1 MSIVDDTI
9 AQDVRT
15 YAAQVRAA
23 LADLGQEQVDDL
35 TDGLEANLA
44 DALADDGRAHR
55 GSLVDEFGTPE
66 AYAAEL
72 RAAAGLAP
80 AGHQGRT
87 EGAFRSALLAPW
99 RETRDAGRTA
109 LARLRGT
116 RWFPGVE
123 DLLVALRPAWWVLRG
138 WALAHLVLTMIGA
151 EPYPFWVPSSSGGWV
166 LMILAIVAS
175 AQWGRGEWRAGPR
188 WDRVLEVL
196 SRVLALAALILV
208 LTLPGA
214 HRNDLA
220 MAEVWVDTST
230 EDGVIVDGERAFNL
244 FVYDADGNPVEG
256 AQVFDQEGRPVT
268 TEPDGGSPWLQQE
281 YWPDGADEPLL
292 HVGVPGPNRET
303 RWNVFPL
310 HSLSRGEF
318 PDGGPLDL
326 TDEDLRER
334 LSAPT
339 WPFAAAAPVLPWQK
353 AAADAKPAPT
363 PSATA
368 PADETP
374 APADGAPAPEGAP
387 APVDGTAPP
396 SDGTPPA
403 DAPSVAGPVPAA
415 P

>member
-1 MSIVDDTI
+1 MSIVDDAI

-35 TDGLEANLA
+35 TDGLEVNLA

-72 RAAAGLAP
+72 RSAAGLAA
-80 AGHQGRT
+80 AGRHERT
-87 EGAFRSALLAPW
+87 ESAFRAMLLAPW
-99 RETRDAGRTA
+99 REANDVIRTG

-138 WALAHLVLTMIGA
+138 WALAHLVLQLVGA

-166 LMILAIVAS
+166 LMILAVVAS

-214 HRNDLA
+214 QRNDVA
-220 MAEVWVDTST
+220 MAAAWVDTPA
-230 EDGVIVDGERAFNL
+230 EDGVFVAGEQASNL
-244 FVYDADGNPVEG
+244 FVYDADGNPVDG
-256 AQVFDQEGRPVT
+256 AQVFDQQGRPVT
-268 TEPDGGSPWLQQE
+268 TEPDGGTPWLQQE

-292 HVGVPGPNRET
+292 HVGVPGSNGQT

-310 HSLSRGEF
+310 HSLSRGSF
-318 PDGGPLDL
+318 PDGTPLDV
-326 TDEDLRER
+326 TDERVR
-334 LSAPT
+334 RQVVAPS
-339 WPFAAAAPVLPWQK
+339 WPFATAAAVVPWQK
-353 AAADAKPAPT
+353 ATDGPQPTPT

-368 PADETP
+368 PAEDAP
-374 APADGAPAPEGAP
+374 APADEAPAPADEAP
-387 APVDGTAPP
+387 AADAPADAGTAPA
-396 SDGTPPA
+396 TP
-403 DAPSVAGPVPAA
+403 
-415 P
+415 